1 MPAKKK
7 DPPDGR
13 NVPPSANTMNFVNP
27 VYQNQWPTQAQM
39 QQAQMAAVAG
49 HLAGLENPRV
59 PPGLVRENGGQRH
72 DHHQNQLQHQQ
83 HIQQLQQIHQQQQ
96 LQQLEQHRHHHL
108 QQKNYRDQQLQQEHQ
123 QQLHQQQQRQQNQP
137 NQQTPLQQ
145 LQHQL
150 DRKVQNN
157 QSIGSSSGL
166 GDTIINKM
174 ARVRTQNLQSTPPT
188 NASRRHN
195 EPTDPRLNAI
205 PIGRKE
211 TAPPWTGNN
220 VSRRGPR
227 KTSHRA
233 LENEEQAHVGQ
244 TDAPTD
250 HTLEIPAEILNQ
262 TRFQQQQA
270 NQLPQNIGIHPPGFG
285 SAARTHPLSAL
296 RHHMPAVTQA
306 YTITVN
312 QNETILNTKNANVQ
326 VTRNAQTPSIVKIE
340 EMEIKQ
346 EVDHELDQA
355 EFLLNT
361 LAIYQQA
368 VTAAQ
373 PADGNPRVPVTPET
387 PILSDQLRARIQSQ
401 EYAELSF
408 SDLLAT
414 ASNQL
419 AIDPST
425 SATLSNDHQPSEPTT
440 PSKRV
445 EGGGLPPPTVRRPR
459 KTAHREEEMGIQSGN
474 QKKEENPTSLPALG
488 THIKVTRGRKPKLGR
503 EKPVKDPNN
512 PQRKRGRPSKADIML
527 KKIKKEEPGWKETTI
542 NRSTHNANAYEPPLV
557 NNPLPSTCVPPV
569 APSPTRAAVNVPKSV
584 RSLPDSKSDHGV
596 LLPVPPVE
604 LSIEQQ
610 REEWDR
616 RLLENALIDAGLP
629 NVWDVSNATLS
640 AEQNVKRAEV
650 IRTHRKQL
658 AKSKS
663 DLKNKIN
670 SEHNRFAKCLESSGK
685 CDATLWHA
693 KMMALENQMIKEDD
707 EKRRAKFME
716 GLHYRRDYNSTK
728 KIAKQEVNKWTDD
741 MIVDVAPTSQTRPEI
756 KTTKTYTAN
765 ISNVANP
772 RSQDVTKVSQFKR
785 PLLPTVSRYADW
797 TDRQWNQ
804 LNSIWKFTAFAPI
817 DMTKTNAEGRLQDE
831 FWSTYEPVTTKM
843 DEVERIGK
851 CFSKKFDTITLTFY
865 PQQVFYGEFELD
877 VTHATSLTFILDA
890 TQPGFELRIASDRCE
905 KFDIAVVKNFTFA
918 HLPVGFQ
925 MSPTAKNK
933 FPPCLILDVS
943 DIHEKIKELSPKFNK
958 FRRSLL
964 QQECSTQKCH
974 PDKLFFVLHSNPS
987 FPKSQ
992 CTIKVHVNS
1001 SVKLFEVSAM
1011 AGFEIL
1017 ETYMQL
1023 AFALHPKMINLN
1035 IRFLFLMKEDFF
1047 DYVTHLRLIWI
1058 FLASEHGIG
1067 RWLAK
1072 CREDLVTA
1080 CESNFVEL
1088 DFRTGN
1094 AYCLYPPT
1102 HCSRSLLRESN
1113 GCLDESSACGEAFPI
1128 QFRDYGQE
1136 ELDEIKLQNDNAAQG
1151 KEWKGS
1157 SVTSDFKKTPGSK
1170 RAPTPSTEGTSDP
1183 KKIKIFKLRKDWKD
1197 AIAFPR
1203 TDSAVQD
1210 SHSDG
1215 ADDSQPSTCS
1225 KETAP
1230 AIKSASQNG
1239 VHEYQPQSSYY
1250 DPNVSTTGYDGSLPS
1265 SSSSGENKRY
1275 YDFDNCPV
1283 DMMRLSPSDKL
1294 LASCQRSQK
1303 DDGVFKRPYLK
1314 LPTPLT
1320 NRTPSTSNGNTPT
1333 VIPLPPS
1340 SASNRP

>member
-1 MPAKKK
+1 MPAKKN

-13 NVPPSANTMNFVNP
+13 NIPPSANSINFVNP
-27 VYQNQWPTQAQM
+27 VRQNQWPTQSQM

-49 HLAGLENPRV
+49 HLAGLANSS
-59 PPGLVRENGGQRH
+59 
-72 DHHQNQLQHQQ
+72 DQLQHQQ
-83 HIQQLQQIHQQQQ
+83 QIQQLRQIHQQHQ
-96 LQQLEQHRHHHL
+96 LQHLEQHRHHHL
-108 QQKNYRDQQLQQEHQ
+108 QQMVDHQQQQKLYRDQQLQQEHQ
-123 QQLHQQQQRQQNQP
+123 QQLHQKQHRQQKQP

-166 GDTIINKM
+166 GDMIINKM
-174 ARVRTQNLQSTPPT
+174 ARGRTQNLLSTSPT

-227 KTSHRA
+227 KTSHRS
-233 LENEEQAHVGQ
+233 LENEEQTHVGQ
-244 TDAPTD
+244 SDVPAD
-250 HTLEIPAEILNQ
+250 HTPEIPAEILNQ

-270 NQLPQNIGIHPPGFG
+270 NQLPQNIGIHQPGFG
-285 SAARTHPLSAL
+285 SAARTHNLSAL
-296 RHHMPAVTQA
+296 RQHMPGVTQA
-306 YTITVN
+306 YTVTAN
-312 QNETILNTKNANVQ
+312 QNETILNTKNANAQ
-326 VTRNAQTPSIVKIE
+326 VTHNAQTPSIVKVE
-340 EMEIKQ
+340 EMEVKKEI
-346 EVDHELDQA
+346 DHELDQA
-355 EFLLNT
+355 DFLLNT

-373 PADGNPRVPVTPET
+373 FADGHPRVPVTPET
-387 PILSDQLRARIQSQ
+387 QILSDQLLARIQSQ
-401 EYAELSF
+401 EFPEVPY

-425 SATLSNDHQPSEPTT
+425 SATLSNHHQPSEPST

-445 EGGGLPPPTVRRPR
+445 EDDGLPPPTVRRPR

-474 QKKEENPTSLPALG
+474 QKKEENPTPLPAFG
-488 THIKVTRGRKPKLGR
+488 AHIKVTRGRKPKLG
-503 EKPVKDPNN
+503 EKPVKEPNG
-512 PQRKRGRPSKADIML
+512 PQKKRGRPSKADTML
-527 KKIKKEEPGWKETTI
+527 KKIKKEEPGWEERKI
-542 NRSTHNANAYEPPLV
+542 NNYTSNVYESLLM
-557 NNPLPSTCVPPV
+557 NNLLPSTCVPPV
-569 APSPTRAAVNVPKSV
+569 DPLPTRAAVNVPKSV
-584 RSLPDSKSDHGV
+584 RRLPDSKSDHGIS
-596 LLPVPPVE
+596 LPVPPVE

-629 NVWDVSNATLS
+629 IVWDVSAATLS
-640 AEQNVKRAEV
+640 AEQDVKRAEV
-650 IRTHRKQL
+650 IRTHGKQL

-670 SEHNRFAKCLESSGK
+670 SEHYRFAKFLESSGK
-685 CDATLWHA
+685 CDATLWHTE
-693 KMMALENQMIKEDD
+693 MMALENKMIKEDD
-707 EKRRAKFME
+707 EKRRKKFME
-716 GLHYRRDYNSTK
+716 GLHCRRDYNSTK

-741 MIVDVAPTSQTRPEI
+741 MIVDVAHTSQPSPKI
-756 KTTKTYTAN
+756 KPTKTYTAN

-772 RSQDVTKVSQFKR
+772 RSQDVTKLSQFKR
-785 PLLPTVSRYADW
+785 PLLPTVPRYADW
-797 TDRQWNQ
+797 TDRQWSQ

-831 FWSTYEPVTTKM
+831 FWSTYEPVTTTM

-877 VTHATSLTFILDA
+877 VTHAASLTFILDA
-890 TQPGFELRIASDRCE
+890 TQPGFELRIASDRSE
-905 KFDIAVVKNFTFA
+905 KFGIAVVKTFT
-918 HLPVGFQ
+918 
-925 MSPTAKNK
+925 MSPTAMNK

-943 DIHEKIKELSPKFNK
+943 DIQEKIKELSPKFNK
-958 FRRSLL
+958 FRRSLS
-964 QQECSTQKCH
+964 QRECSAQKCH
-974 PDKLFFVLHSNPS
+974 SDKLFFVLHSNPS

-992 CTIKVHVNS
+992 CTMKVHVNS
-1001 SVKLFEVSAM
+1001 NVKLFEVSAM

-1035 IRFLFLMKEDFF
+1035 VRFLFLMKEDFF
-1047 DYVTHLRLIWI
+1047 DYVAHLRLIWI
-1058 FLASEHGIG
+1058 FMTSENGIG

-1088 DFRTGN
+1088 DPRTGN
-1094 AYCLYPPT
+1094 AYSLYPPT
-1102 HCSRSLLRESN
+1102 HCSRSLMRESN

-1128 QFRDYGQE
+1128 QFRDYDQE
-1136 ELDEIKLQNDNAAQG
+1136 ELDEIKLHNDNAAQG
-1151 KEWKGS
+1151 KEWKRS
-1157 SVTSDFKKTPGSK
+1157 SVTSDFEKTPGRK

-1197 AIAFPR
+1197 AIALPR
-1203 TDSAVQD
+1203 TELAVQD
-1210 SHSDG
+1210 PHTNG
-1215 ADDSQPSTCS
+1215 ADDSQLSANN

-1265 SSSSGENKRY
+1265 SSSSGGHKLY
-1275 YDFDNCPV
+1275 YDFDDCPV
-1283 DMMRLSPSDKL
+1283 DMARLSPSDKL
-1294 LASCQRSQK
+1294 LASRKKYQK
-1303 DDGVFKRPYLK
+1303 EDGVFKRPYLK

-1333 VIPLPPS
+1333 VIPLPVHHQIGHDELVITRHPNNQNG
-1340 SASNRP
+1340 ANNGPAE